1 MKMFSTVAA
10 VLLAIA
16 VLSCGTEPSE
26 EDVSASVLSLEL
38 AGDQTAGYQVTA
50 GWTRCQES
58 SFEGY
63 LLYRSE
69 EPDIEGDL
77 SGAMLLG
84 EFTDSDYLQY
94 TDDSV
99 EMGVEYHYALMTMG
113 DHEDLAW
120 SNEDSLEIPLASSPS
135 PSVLTASVSENDVL
149 LSWTSCPD
157 GDFFSYTLYR

>member
-84 EFTDSDYLQY
+84 SSPTVITFSIQ
-94 TDDSV
+94 
-99 EMGVEYHYALMTMG
+99 MIRWKW
-113 DHEDLAW
+113 AW
-120 SNEDSLEIPLASSPS
+120 S
-135 PSVLTASVSENDVL
+135 T
-149 LSWTSCPD
+149 TMPD
-157 GDFFSYTLYR
+157 DHGGS